1 MDSINSPSEKSSKYP
16 EYLILQQDHWE
27 QMQQHVKNN
36 PHEEVCGLLAGYR
49 FPMEYVAKTVIP
61 ITNELH
67 SPYRYRMDP
76 KEQVK
81 AFLTIEDRNMQL
93 VAIYH
98 SHPFGPAFPSAT
110 DLLEAYY
117 PDAVQIIWSYQEF
130 RWDSKGFIIHSNSIR
145 EITIRITSNTA
156 NTDD

>member
-1 MDSINSPSEKSSKYP
+1 MDSINSSSEKSIKCP
-16 EYLILQQDHWE
+16 EHLILQQAHWD

-49 FPMEYVAKTVIP
+49 ISTEYVVKTVIS

-76 KEQVK
+76 KEQLK
-81 AFLTIEDRNMQL
+81 AFLAIEDRNMQL

-98 SHPFGPAFPSAT
+98 SHPFGPAFPSPT
-110 DLLEAYY
+110 DLREAYY
-117 PDAVQIIWSYQEF
+117 PDAVQIIWSYQEG
-130 RWDSKGFIIHSNSIR
+130 RWDSKGFIIHSNSVC
-145 EITIRITSNTA
+145 EITIGITSNTG
-156 NTDD
+156 D